1 MPLPERILH
10 DDEDVLIDTRPSWT
24 ALAGPGALGLLVL
37 AGCLTGVVGWQG
49 APAWFGWVL
58 LVAFVLAAARF
69 GTRLLAWRST
79 SLAVTTS
86 RVVFRSGVLRRRGRE
101 VPIESVQDV
110 SFSQTLFERMARAG
124 RVTCESAG
132 ERGGL
137 PLVDVPRPEAFQA
150 AVNRAIS
157 QARRGAGRFGT
168 AGPAGAS
175 GPPGATGPPD
185 AAGPPGSPIAR
196 TIPEQ
201 IAQLAEL
208 WRQGILTDREFARKK
223 AELLDR
229 M

>member
-1 MPLPERILH
+1 VPLPERILH
-10 DDEDVLIDTRPSWT
+10 EDEDVLVDTRPSWT
-24 ALAGPGALGLLVL
+24 ALAGPGVLAVAVL
-37 AGCLTGVVGWQG
+37 AGCLAGLVGWPG

-58 LVAFVLAAARF
+58 LGAFLLASGRF
-69 GTRLLAWRST
+69 AVRLLAWRAT

-86 RVVFRSGVLRRRGRE
+86 RVVLRSGVLRRRGRE

-110 SFSQTLFERMARAG
+110 SFSQTLFERLARAG

-150 AVNRAIS
+150 AVNRAIT
-157 QARRGAGRFGT
+157 QARRAGR
-168 AGPAGAS
+168 AGA
-175 GPPGATGPPD
+175 PG
-185 AAGPPGSPIAR
+185 AAGPVGAPALETIPDQIAR
-196 TIPEQ
+196 
-201 IAQLAEL
+201 LAEL
-208 WRQGILTDREFARKK
+208 WRRGVLTDAEFTRKK